1 MKIARISKACVA
13 FGLALFAFVA
23 VFNNITDFDT
33 NFAFVNHVLRMDTT
47 APDNPLMY
55 RAVTNESLLHAV
67 FFGIIAIELAVGLS
81 FFSGAVSLW
90 RARHASPIAFAQ
102 ARQWI
107 YVGAMLAFL
116 LWYVGFLV
124 VAGEWF
130 LMRQSKS
137 WNTMESA
144 FRTHVAMFLALIYIS
159 QSEPHQ
165 P

>member
-13 FGLALFAFVA
+13 FGLALFAFVVA
-23 VFNNITDFDT
+23 FNNITDFDT

-47 APDNPLMY
+47 APDNPMMY
-55 RAVTNESLLHAV
+55 RAVTNELLLRAV
-67 FFGIIAIELAVGLS
+67 FLCIIATELAVGLS
-81 FFSGAVSLW
+81 FLTGGMSLW
-90 RARHASPIAFAQ
+90 RAQYATPAAFAQ
-102 ARQWI
+102 ARRWI

-124 VAGEWF
+124 IAGEWF

-144 FRTHVAMFLALIYIS
+144 FRIHTAMFLALIYIS
-159 QSEPHQ
+159 QSESQ
-165 P
+165 SD